1 MNKNEI
7 NSVDLTFCSSLST
20 SYPKIGLIVLAAG
33 ASSRMEKFP
42 KQLLEFRG
50 KTLLRHAA
58 ETALASRCR
67 PVCVVLGANSEKLQ
81 TEIADLPIAFTVNQ
95 NWENGLSSS
104 LQAGLQKLLKTDPET
119 TAVCVMLADQPLVTS
134 TIINCLIDVF
144 ERDKNPLVVCQYAET
159 TGVPVILARVLF
171 DEIRQLTGDVGAKK
185 IIQKHV
191 ASAAKLSV
199 PEAALDVDSWMDYA
213 RLKAIEQK

>member
-7 NSVDLTFCSSLST
+7 NPIGSTFHSPLST
-20 SYPKIGLIVLAAG
+20 LHSKIGLILLAAG

-58 ETALASRCR
+58 ETAIASKCR
-67 PVCVVLGANSEKLQ
+67 PVCVVLGANAEKLQ
-81 TEIADLPIAFTVNQ
+81 TEIVDLLVEITVNQ

-104 LQAGLQKLLKTDPET
+104 LQAGLQKVLELEPEIN
-119 TAVCVMLADQPLVTS
+119 AVCIMLADQPLITS
-134 TIINCLIDVF
+134 TIIDRLKDIF

-171 DEIRQLTGDVGAKK
+171 DEIRRLEGEAGAKK
-185 IIQKHV
+185 IIQKHITSV
-191 ASAAKLSV
+191 AKLPV
-199 PEAALDVDSWMDYA
+199 PEAALDIDFWEDYA
-213 RLKAIEQK
+213 RLKAFEQK